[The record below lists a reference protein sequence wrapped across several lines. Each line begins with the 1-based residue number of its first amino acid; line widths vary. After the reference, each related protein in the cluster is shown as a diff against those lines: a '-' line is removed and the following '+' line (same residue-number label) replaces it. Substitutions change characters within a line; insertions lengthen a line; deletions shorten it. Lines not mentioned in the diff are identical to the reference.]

1 MREAAAPPG
10 TAATVIGVLGLVL
23 YLATGFLYLT
33 SGLVV
38 PFPWLMILWLV
49 WLAGIY
55 PLVRIFQR
63 RRAWTPLLAVAA
75 LAFWWIYLALGE
87 SLLGWTA

>member
-10 TAATVIGVLGLVL
+10 TGATVLGVIGLTL

-38 PFPWLMILWLV
+38 PFPWLIALWLIWV
-49 WLAGIY
+49 TGIY
-55 PLVRIFQR
+55 PLVRTFQR
-63 RRAWTPLLAVAA
+63 RRAWTPLVALAAV
-75 LAFWWIYLALGE
+75 AFWWIYLALGGA
-87 SLLGWTA
+87 LLDWTA